1 MANDI
6 CIRETLSGLKFLLA
20 EEQEVFVIY
29 DENASWVAQ
38 EVVEAIRKAD
48 GPTAVRSCIGLETSE
63 EEKTMETVL
72 ALERQL
78 LEADATRGALLVA
91 VGGGITTDLVGFTAA
106 IYKRGVRYA
115 NVPTTLLAMVDA
127 SIGGKTGVNLDDYKN
142 MLGAFRMPEFTY
154 LCPEPLRTLPERECK
169 AGLAEM
175 LKTFLLAD
183 GPLYGEAVRF
193 FATAQN
199 DRGAGAKMAQNAPGT
214 AEMATCGAKM
224 AQNAPGTAEMAAC
237 GAKMAQNAP
246 GTAEMAT
253 CGAKSAPNA
262 PGVQRFIEAAARIKA
277 QIVERDPLEGGERAK
292 LNLGHTFGHAI
303 EHEARE
309 KGADI
314 THGEAVA
321 MGILLAARVSEGA
334 GIAPKGLADRL
345 ARDFAAIG
353 LPTESPFPMEDLVA
367 AMHKDKKATGRQVKC
382 VLPEAPGKVS
392 LQEMTPEQAYDCY
405 LAAK

>member
-38 EVVEAIRKAD
+38 EVVEAIRKA
-48 GPTAVRSCIGLETSE
+48 GGQTAVRSCIGLETSE
-63 EEKTMETVL
+63 EGKTMETVL

-199 DRGAGAKMAQNAPGT
+199 DRGAGAKLAQ
-214 AEMATCGAKM
+214 
-224 AQNAPGTAEMAAC
+224 
-237 GAKMAQNAP
+237 
-246 GTAEMAT
+246 
-253 CGAKSAPNA
+253 NA

-292 LNLGHTFGHAI
+292 LNLGHSFGHAI
-303 EHEARE
+303 EHEARQR
-309 KGADI
+309 GTDI
-314 THGEAVA
+314 SHGEAVA
-321 MGILLAARVSEGA
+321 MGIILAAELSERLDVA
-334 GIAPKGLADRL
+334 QKGLSAQLEADFTRL
-345 ARDFAAIG
+345 G
-353 LPTESPFPMEDLVA
+353 LPVESPFPVEDLVEA
-367 AMHKDKKATGRQVKC
+367 LRKDKKAAPGGQVKF
-382 VLPEAPGKVS
+382 VLLRAPGDVV
-392 LQEMTPEQAYDCY
+392 LQELPYDCY
-405 LAAK
+405 LHTK